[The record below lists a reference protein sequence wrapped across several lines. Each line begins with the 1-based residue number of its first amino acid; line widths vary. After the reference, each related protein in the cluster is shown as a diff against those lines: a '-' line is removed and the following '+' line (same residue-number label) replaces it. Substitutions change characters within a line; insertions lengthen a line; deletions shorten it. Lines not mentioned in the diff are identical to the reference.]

1 MSDLFERVRDLYGC
15 ATAWNANDEVP
26 AHIQKLRA
34 QNLKEF
40 DRMIEQVKADA
51 WDEGFEGAYRMAKG
65 YGHVDHWMDA
75 PDNPYRE
82 QEEA

>member
-1 MSDLFERVRDLYGC
+1 MSALFERVRDLYGC

-40 DRMIEQVKADA
+40 DRMIDQVKADA
-51 WDEGFEGAYRMAKG
+51 WDEGYTASDEEAYFFSTHG
-65 YGHVDHWMDA
+65 CT
-75 PDNPYRE
+75 PNPYRK
-82 QEEA
+82 QKDN

>member
-34 QNLKEF
+34 QNLNEF
-40 DRMIEQVKADA
+40 DRMIQEVKADA
-51 WDEGFEGAYRMAKG
+51 WDEGYRDCHSFNQGHIFEP
-65 YGHVDHWMDA
+65 H
-75 PDNPYRE
+75 NPYRK